1 MLAFF
6 KKSLRLMLTGINNIK
21 LYPTEDYS
29 KYISSINEL
38 NQKAWQLTGKSLRY
52 AMDKVGNMY
61 GAR

>member
-1 MLAFF
+1 
-6 KKSLRLMLTGINNIK
+6 MLTGINNIK

-38 NQKAWQLTGKSLRY
+38 NQKTWQLTGKSLRY